1 MVSRCFPWLRTIGA
15 VVAILATVPGLVA
28 GCSTSP
34 PPPPTAA
41 ISGTTTAPEVAAA
54 RELAVSDLLPAFEWA
69 DPATVPPVPVV
80 APTTTEPT
88 TTAPATTE
96 PTTTAP
102 ATTAVIGDPR
112 GLEAMALIAF
122 SWRRTLPG
130 WSIEFLPAQAGLR
143 GLTRVDGRRIEI
155 YLRDGDSPES
165 SARVVAHELGHAVD
179 VELNSAADRE
189 RWRAVRGV
197 APSVPWWP
205 ANAVSDFDT
214 LAGDFAEAFAT
225 MLTGSVSLSRVAP
238 PPGPAE
244 LAVLAELAA
253 R

>member
-1 MVSRCFPWLRTIGA
+1 MVSRCFPWLRTSVA
-15 VVAILATVPGLVA
+15 AVAILVTVPGFVA

-34 PPPPTAA
+34 PPSAAA
-41 ISGTTTAPEVAAA
+41 ISVTTTVPEVAAA
-54 RELAVSDLLPAFEWA
+54 RVVAVSDLLPAFEWPE
-69 DPATVPPVPVV
+69 PAMAPPVTVV
-80 APTTTEPT
+80 APTTSAPT
-88 TTAPATTE
+88 TSA
-96 PTTTAP
+96 PTTA
-102 ATTAVIGDPR
+102 AVIGDPR
-112 GLEAMALIAF
+112 GVETMALIAF
-122 SWRRTLPG
+122 PWRRTLPG
-130 WSIEFLPAQAGLR
+130 WSVEFLPAQAGLR

-155 YLRDGDSPES
+155 YLRDGDSPDS

-189 RWRAVRGV
+189 RWRTVRGV

-244 LAVLAELAA
+244 LAVVAELAA